1 MAHSGAAS
9 FGDLEFILIDHL
21 FAKNGLFFSV
31 GRDDL
36 VPPFEGFR
44 VHSSAFGEL
53 DESLSDEVGI
63 GELAV
68 FFRVCWE
75 EDLDFLD
82 FSQYHLNGVIAVHR
96 FVEAQ

>member
-1 MAHSGAAS
+1 M
-9 FGDLEFILIDHL
+9 
-21 FAKNGLFFSV
+21 FAENGPFFYV

-44 VHSSAFGEL
+44 VHSSAFGEI
-53 DESLSDEVGI
+53 DERVSDEVGL

-68 FFRVCWE
+68 LFGVGKE

-82 FSQYHLNGVIAVHR
+82 SLQHHLNGVIAVHR